1 MKKISA
7 VVLLVL
13 VGLVLSLGLG
23 HGRIFAA
30 GPPFSNGTLN
40 GTYIF
45 SASRGA
51 TPKGVGG
58 TPNGVDL
65 AGTFQFDGAGNVT
78 GTATLV
84 NTGGDNVGFGVQCS
98 PTLTGTYSIDPT
110 GGLLMALTVSPAG
123 ECASG
128 TSATLHFTGEAVHNG
143 HAFVFAL
150 VEPTTTAY
158 LAGTGI
164 EQ

>member
-1 MKKISA
+1 MRTKYTA
-7 VVLLVL
+7 VLTFLLVL
-13 VGLVLSLGLG
+13 TLVLGLG
-23 HGRIFAA
+23 YSRIFAS

-40 GTYIF
+40 GAYIF
-45 SASRGA
+45 SASGGA

-65 AGTFQFDGAGNVT
+65 AGILQFDGAGNVT
-78 GTATLV
+78 GTATMV
-84 NTGGDNVGFGVQCS
+84 NTGGDNVGFGVECS
-98 PTLTGTYSIDPT
+98 PTLTGTYSIDPN

-123 ECASG
+123 ECATG

-150 VEPTTTAY
+150 VEPTTTIY
-158 LAGTGI
+158 LAGTAI